1 MDMQQKSLLELIQKE
16 CQGFKDRLAALEEQ
30 VNDES
35 SSSNKTSSEQTFEDK
50 TVSESE
56 KQKSEN
62 SS

>member
-16 CQGFKDRLAALEEQ
+16 WKGFKDRLAALEDQ